1 MGGTVDLTNTP
12 GIYYVIT
19 YFISSCLYISVCP
32 RRWGGWKLV
41 LSQTVFG
48 LALGIFMVATDGIDV
63 RFYIPCVLFEI
74 FLVWLSLYVN
84 CRMDWKKTTYFCARA
99 MMLGEFAA
107 SLEWQLFYYGLTRG
121 GMELNM
127 GWNLLFL
134 VLCHGT
140 VFSLAYFLE
149 WRFREGNGT
158 LRVAGKELS
167 VSCLMTVFIYSISNM
182 SYAISVSPFSSQ
194 FPAEIFIIR
203 TLADFGGVGM
213 LFAYHMLLHMT
224 TTQMENDYL
233 QRLLQMQYD
242 NYKIS
247 ADSVE
252 LVNQKYHDLKHQIR
266 ILRSTE
272 SQEEKNAYLDHMEAQ
287 IQTYEAQNKTG
298 NKVLDIILTTKSLQ
312 CQKLGISLTCVAE
325 GEELEFMHPVDISA
339 LFGNALDNAI
349 ESVSKIADTD
359 KRLIHVSV
367 SRQKNFLRIRIEN
380 CYEGNILFED
390 GIPKTNKKDHRF
402 HGYGMKSIRRI
413 AQQYGGSMTVQTK
426 DNWFELRVLIPLCKA
441 GK

>member
-1 MGGTVDLTNTP
+1 MTGVLEHTNTP

-19 YFISSCLYISVCP
+19 YVISSCLYISVCP
-32 RRWGGWKLV
+32 RRLNGWRLILSQAVFALV
-41 LSQTVFG
+41 LGT
-48 LALGIFMVATDGIDV
+48 FMVITDGIDV
-63 RFYIPCVLFEI
+63 AWYIPCVLFEI
-74 FLVWLSLYVN
+74 FLVWLSLFVN
-84 CRMDWKKTTYFCARA
+84 CKMDWKQTTYFCARA

-107 SLEWQLFYYGLTRG
+107 SLEWQLYYYGLTKG
-121 GMELNM
+121 GMELNV
-127 GWNLLFL
+127 WITSAFL
-134 VLCHGT
+134 ILCHGA
-140 VFSLAYFLE
+140 VFSLMFFLE
-149 WRFREGNGT
+149 WRFRERNGT

-167 VSCLMTVFIYSISNM
+167 VSCLMTVLIYAISNM
-182 SYAISVSPFSSQ
+182 SYALSTSPFSSQ

-224 TTQMENDYL
+224 STQVENDYL
-233 QRLLQMQYD
+233 QRLLQLQYD

-266 ILRSTE
+266 ILRSAE
-272 SQEEKNAYLDHMEAQ
+272 SAEEKNAYLDHMEAE
-287 IQTYEAQNKTG
+287 IMTYEAQNKTG

-312 CQKLGISLTCVAE
+312 CQKLGITLTCVAE
-325 GEELEFMHPVDISA
+325 GAEMEFMHPMDISA

-349 ESVSKIADTD
+349 ESVSKIEDAD

-380 CYEGNILFED
+380 CYEGHILFED
-390 GIPKTNKKDHRF
+390 GMPQTDKKDHRF

-413 AQQYGGSMTVQTK
+413 AEQYGGSMTIVAQ
-426 DNWFELRVLIPLCKA
+426 DNWFELRVLIPLSS
-441 GK
+441 G